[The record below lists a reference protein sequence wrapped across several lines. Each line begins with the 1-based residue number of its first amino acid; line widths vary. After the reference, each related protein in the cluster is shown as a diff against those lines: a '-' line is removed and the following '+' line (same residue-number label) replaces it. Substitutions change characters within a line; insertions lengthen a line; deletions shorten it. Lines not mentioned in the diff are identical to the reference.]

1 MIPRP
6 PRGVGRA
13 QALAAALLASLVALA
28 VGHRLDPALGDRA
41 LALAPTP
48 DAQVR
53 DKIAVLTITEDTL
66 AGFAYRSPIDRGF
79 LADLILRLD
88 AAGARAI
95 GLDIL
100 LDQPSDP
107 AKDARLIAA
116 LETVATPVVL
126 ARADADD
133 GLSARQA
140 AYLADGLAGRT
151 SGWIALE
158 RDEVDGIVRHLPR
171 PRGPH
176 GTQAPGFAEALAGA
190 TPALPAPERAG
201 RILYSHGSDGAPAF
215 ATYPAQTAALLP
227 DAWFTDR
234 IVLIGTDLPTL
245 DRHPTPL
252 VATRG
257 AEGGSLPGVTIHA
270 HLTAQHL
277 AGLTLATPPPG
288 LSLALTLAVA
298 LLVAGV
304 GRTARPAWL
313 WLGGLLGLAA
323 YAAGAAA
330 LIRAGTML
338 PPLAGPPLAGLATAL
353 LLGLARW
360 RAERAERAFLQD
372 AFARYVSPAVVSR
385 IASGRLSLALGGETR
400 EVTYVFTDLEGF
412 TTLAETLPPQEV
424 GRVLNGYLDGLCD
437 RMTAHGATIDK
448 IVGDAV
454 IGFFGAPDDDP
465 DQATH
470 AVRLALALDAFAQDH
485 RKALAKEGL
494 ALGVTRIGVHKGP
507 AIVGNFGGARFF
519 DYTGLGD
526 TVNAAARLE
535 GANKALGTRLLVSE
549 TVASDCTG
557 DRILRPAARLLLK
570 GRSTPLACFEP
581 LAPDAASA
589 GWLAAYRAAY
599 ASLDTDPDAAA
610 RALETLLAERPDDPL
625 ARFHLAR
632 LHAGARGA
640 TVTLESK

>member
-1 MIPRP
+1 
-6 PRGVGRA
+6 
-13 QALAAALLASLVALA
+13 
-28 VGHRLDPALGDRA
+28 
-41 LALAPTP
+41 
-48 DAQVR
+48 
-53 DKIAVLTITEDTL
+53 
-66 AGFAYRSPIDRGF
+66 
-79 LADLILRLD
+79 
-88 AAGARAI
+88 
-95 GLDIL
+95 
-100 LDQPSDP
+100 
-107 AKDARLIAA
+107 
-116 LETVATPVVL
+116 VVL
-126 ARADADD
+126 ARADTND

-140 AYLADGLAGRT
+140 AHLAEALAGRT

-171 PRGPH
+171 PRGH
-176 GTQAPGFAEALAGA
+176 GSAHDTAQNDAQTPGFAEALAGA
-190 TPALPAPERAG
+190 PPASGTG
-201 RILYSHGSDGAPAF
+201 RILYAHSSGAAPAF
-215 ATYPAQTAALLP
+215 ATYPAHTAALLP
-227 DAWFTDR
+227 DAWFADR
-234 IVLIGTDLPTL
+234 IVLIGTDLPTI

-270 HLTAQHL
+270 HVTAQHL

-288 LSLALTLAVA
+288 LSLALSLMTAF
-298 LLVAGV
+298 LVAGV

-330 LIRAGTML
+330 LIRTGVML
-338 PPLAGPPLAGLATAL
+338 PPLAGPPLAGFATAL

-360 RAERAERAFLQD
+360 RADRAERAFLQD

-400 EVTYVFTDLEGF
+400 EVTHVFTDLEGF

-454 IGFFGAPDDDP
+454 IGFFGAPEDDP
-465 DQATH
+465 DQAAH
-470 AVRLALALDAFAQDH
+470 AVRLALALDTFAQDH
-485 RKALAKEGL
+485 RKALATEGL

-526 TVNAAARLE
+526 TVNTAARLE

-549 TVASDCTG
+549 TVAAVCAG
-557 DRILRPAARLLLK
+557 DQILRPAARLLLK

-625 ARFHLAR
+625 TRFHLAR

-640 TVTLESK
+640 TVTLDAK